1 MEIVLYLGIAMTA
14 GLIFNRIVKKF
25 NLPNVTGYLLAGLIA
40 GPYVLNLIPN
50 EAVEQM
56 SIITNVALGFIA
68 FSIGGSFQISNI
80 KAIGGKVLV
89 ITFFEACT
97 ASLFVT
103 VSLLIFG
110 FPSPV
115 ALALGAIAAATA
127 PATTLLVARQYNA
140 DGPVTR
146 MLLPVVAMDDAIC
159 IILFSVMTSIA
170 SVIANG
176 SELSVSQMILDPV
189 REIGLSLILGAAVGA
204 VVSFCAKAFKSRANR
219 IAVIVCSIF
228 LCVSLADKFD
238 LSSLLV
244 CMMNSAVMVNLSKES
259 DKMLDVC
266 DRWTPPLF
274 LLFFVISGAELN
286 LSVLP
291 QIGLIGVIYL
301 IARTLGKY
309 FGATAGS
316 AIIKADKNI
325 IKYLGFT
332 LIPQAG
338 VAIAM
343 SQLVISVLP
352 EYGEQIRAVILSATL
367 VYELTGPLVTKAALT
382 SAGEIKK
389 PEKKKKKKTKK
400 SA

>member
-1 MEIVLYLGIAMTA
+1 MDILLYLGIAMTA
-14 GLIFNRIVKKF
+14 GLILNRIVKKF
-25 NLPNVTGYLLAGLIA
+25 NLPNVTGYLVAGLLI
-40 GPYVLNLIPN
+40 GPYVLNLLP
-50 EAVEQM
+50 EVAVEQM
-56 SIITNVALGFIA
+56 SLVTNVALGFIA
-68 FSIGGSFQISNI
+68 FSIGGSFKIANLRALGAKI
-80 KAIGGKVLV
+80 LV

-103 VSLLIFG
+103 VAVALFG
-110 FPSPV
+110 FDMPM

-127 PATTLLVARQYNA
+127 PATTLLVAKQYNA
-140 DGPVTR
+140 NGPVTR

-170 SVIANG
+170 SVLATG
-176 SELSVSQMILDPV
+176 AELSVFDMIMDPV
-189 REIGLSLILGAAVGA
+189 REIGLSLLVGAAMGF
-204 VVSFCAKAFKSRANR
+204 VVALCSKLFKSRANR
-219 IAVIVCSIF
+219 SSVIICSIF
-228 LCVSLADKFD
+228 LCVALAEKFQ

-244 CMMNSAVMVNLSKES
+244 CMMNSAIMVNFSKEA

-286 LSVLP
+286 LSVLK

-301 IARTLGKY
+301 VARTAGKY
-309 FGATAGS
+309 IGATTGATIVKS
-316 AIIKADKNI
+316 EKNI
-325 IKYLGFT
+325 RKYLGLT

-343 SQLVISVLP
+343 SQLVITVLP
-352 EYGEQIRAVILSATL
+352 MYGEQIRAVILTATL
-367 VYELTGPLVTKAALT
+367 VYELTGPLITKAALT

-389 PEKKKKKKTKK
+389 REKIKVK
-400 SA
+400 A

>member
-1 MEIVLYLGIAMTA
+1 MTA

-25 NLPNVTGYLLAGLIA
+25 NLPNVTGYLLAGLIV
-40 GPYVLNLIPN
+40 GPYVLNIVPSV
-50 EAVEQM
+50 AVEQM

-68 FSIGGSFQISNI
+68 FSIGGSFKISNI
-80 KAIGGKVLV
+80 RAIGAKVLV

-97 ASLFVT
+97 ASLLVT
-103 VSLLIFG
+103 LSMLLFG
-110 FPSPV
+110 FPAPV

-140 DGPVTR
+140 NGPVTR

-170 SVIANG
+170 AVIANG
-176 SELSVSQMILDPV
+176 SELSVGQMILDPV
-189 REIGLSLILGAAVGA
+189 REIGFSLLLGAAVGFA
-204 VVSFCAKAFKSRANR
+204 VTLCSKAFKSRANR

-228 LCVSLADKFD
+228 LCVALADKFD

-244 CMMNSAVMVNLSKES
+244 CMMNSAIMVNFSKDS

-291 QIGLIGVIYL
+291 QIGLIGIVYL
-301 IARTLGKY
+301 AFRTAGKY
-309 FGATAGS
+309 IGATAGS
-316 AIIKADKNI
+316 AIVKADKNI
-325 IKYLGFT
+325 VKYLGLT

-343 SQLVISVLP
+343 SQLVMTVLP

-367 VYELTGPLVTKAALT
+367 VYELTGPLITKAALT
-382 SAGEIKK
+382 SAGEIAKSGR
-389 PEKKKKKKTKK
+389 KKKR
-400 SA
+400 A

>member
-1 MEIVLYLGIAMTA
+1 MDILLYLGIAMTA
-14 GLIFNRIVKKF
+14 GLIMNRVVKLV
-25 NLPNVTGYLLAGLIA
+25 NLPNVTGYLLAGLII
-40 GPYVLNLIPN
+40 GPYVLNLLP
-50 EAVEQM
+50 ELAVEQM
-56 SIITNVALGFIA
+56 GIITNVALGFIA
-68 FSIGGSFQISNI
+68 FSIGGSFKISNI

-89 ITFFEACT
+89 ITLFEACT

-103 VSLLIFG
+103 LALLIFG

-127 PATTLLVARQYNA
+127 PATTLLVAKQYNA
-140 DGPVTR
+140 SGPVTR

-170 SVIANG
+170 SVIENG
-176 SELSVSQMILDPV
+176 SELSVADMILDPL
-189 REIGLSLILGAAVGA
+189 REIGFSLILGAAIGF
-204 VVSFCAKAFKSRANR
+204 VVSLCSKIFKSRANR

-244 CMMNSAVMVNLSKES
+244 CMMNSAVMVNFSKES

-291 QIGLIGVIYL
+291 QVGLIGVIYL
-301 IARTLGKY
+301 VARTLGKY
-309 FGATAGS
+309 LGATTGS
-316 AIIKADKNI
+316 AIIKAEKNVR
-325 IKYLGFT
+325 KYLGLT

-352 EYGEQIRAVILSATL
+352 TYGEEIRAVVLCATL
-367 VYELTGPLVTKAALT
+367 VYELTGPIITKAALT
-382 SAGEIKK
+382 SAGEIQKK
-389 PEKKKKKKTKK
+389 PRKSKK
-400 SA
+400 SDG

>member
-1 MEIVLYLGIAMTA
+1 MTA

-25 NLPNVTGYLLAGLIA
+25 NLPNVTGYLIAGLLI
-40 GPYVLNLIPN
+40 GPYVLNFVPDL
-50 EAVEQM
+50 AVEQM
-56 SIITNVALGFIA
+56 KIITNVALGFIA
-68 FSIGGSFQISNI
+68 FSIGGSFKISNI
-80 KAIGGKVLV
+80 KAIGAKVLV

-97 ASLFVT
+97 ASLLVT
-103 VSLLIFG
+103 LALIALR
-110 FPSPV
+110 FPTPV
-115 ALALGAIAAATA
+115 ALSLGAIAAATA

-140 DGPVTR
+140 KGPVTR

-176 SELSVSQMILDPV
+176 TELSVWEMILDPV
-189 REIGLSLILGAAVGA
+189 REIGFSLLLGAAVGFI
-204 VVSFCAKAFKSRANR
+204 VTLCSMAFKSRANR

-244 CMMNSAVMVNLSKES
+244 CMMNSAIMVNFSKES

-286 LSVLP
+286 LEILP
-291 QIGLIGVIYL
+291 QIGLIGITYL
-301 IARTLGKY
+301 VARTLGKCV
-309 FGATAGS
+309 GATAGS
-316 AIIKADKNI
+316 AIVKAEKNI
-325 IKYLGFT
+325 VKYLGFT

-343 SQLVISVLP
+343 SQLVMTVLP
-352 EYGEQIRAVILSATL
+352 QYGEQIRAVILGATL
-367 VYELTGPLVTKAALT
+367 VYELTGPLITKTALT
-382 SAGEIKK
+382 KAGEIEPTKRKK
-389 PEKKKKKKTKK
+389 AVK
-400 SA
+400 A

>member
-1 MEIVLYLGIAMTA
+1 MDILLYLGIAMTA
-14 GLIFNRIVKKF
+14 GLILNRIVKKI
-25 NLPNVTGYLLAGLIA
+25 NLPNVTGYLIAGLVI
-40 GPYVLNLIPN
+40 GPYVLNLVPSV
-50 EAVEQM
+50 AVEQM
-56 SIITNVALGFIA
+56 NIITNVALGFIA
-68 FSIGGSFQISNI
+68 FSIGGSFKISDI

-97 ASLFVT
+97 ASLCVICA
-103 VSLLIFG
+103 LLIFR
-110 FPSPV
+110 FPTPV

-127 PATTLLVARQYNA
+127 PATTLLVARQYRA

-159 IILFSVMTSIA
+159 IILFSVLTSIA
-170 SVIANG
+170 AVIENG
-176 SELSVSQMILDPV
+176 THLSVVEMILDPV
-189 REIGLSLILGAAVGA
+189 REIGLSLALGAAIGFI
-204 VVSFCAKAFKSRANR
+204 VSLCSRLFRSRANR

-238 LSSLLV
+238 LSALLV
-244 CMMNSAVMVNLSKES
+244 CMMNSAVMVNFAKES
-259 DKMLDVC
+259 DKILDVC

-301 IARTLGKY
+301 IARTAGKY
-309 FGATAGS
+309 LGATAGS
-316 AIIKADKNI
+316 TIIKAEKNI
-325 IKYLGFT
+325 RKYLGLT

-343 SQLVISVLP
+343 SQLVMGVLP
-352 EYGEQIRAVILSATL
+352 TYGEQIRAVVLCATL
-367 VYELTGPLVTKAALT
+367 VYELTGPLITKAALT
-382 SAGEIKK
+382 KAGEIKK
-389 PEKKKKKKTKK
+389 PEKKRKKT
-400 SA
+400 A